1 MTYLR
6 LASVHRKIYKGN
18 EGEIWEMFKNKRF
31 ITKGVSSQVG
41 LLLQLFMWQCIDEMK
56 VPKDYLQVFE
66 LTLEDGKQK
75 IVHIQEF
82 FDKPEYKREYLLKLA
97 DTPIF
102 IGKIF
107 VIDDGEHSTMML
119 ASEY

>member
-1 MTYLR
+1 M
-6 LASVHRKIYKGN
+6 S
-18 EGEIWEMFKNKRF
+18 
-31 ITKGVSSQVG
+31 

-66 LTLEDGKQK
+66 LTVEGNKQR
-75 IVHIQEF
+75 IIHSQEE
-82 FDKPEYKREYLLKLA
+82 PEYKMEYLLDIA
-97 DTPIF
+97 GPPFF

-107 VIDDGEHSTMML
+107 VIDDGDHSTMML

>member
-6 LASVHRKIYKGN
+6 KASGHRKIYR
-18 EGEIWEMFKNKRF
+18 EGENEKMFKNKRF
-31 ITKGVSSQVG
+31 ITRGVSSELG
-41 LLLQLFMWQCIDEMK
+41 LLLQLFMWKCIDEMPP
-56 VPKDYLQVFE
+56 PKDYLQVFE

-75 IVHIQEF
+75 IILTQEE
-82 FDKPEYKREYLLKLA
+82 PEFKMEYLLDIA

-107 VIDDGEHSTMML
+107 VIDDGEHSTMLL